1 MKLSRKTLAL
11 AGAATVAGALAL
23 TGITSAAAQP
33 ARPYIH
39 VSLITTNPANRAG
52 LSVIVT
58 GSINDGGVDH
68 QGSGNVDQLV
78 FSRGGFTLTHSKG
91 VGTPRFN
98 PRTCVFSIALNGTYR
113 LTNGTGAY
121 KGVTGHGI
129 YRADATEVA
138 TRTASGSCS
147 RHGVA
152 AFQEVIKAQGPV
164 SR

>member
-1 MKLSRKTLAL
+1 MKLSRKTLTL
-11 AGAATVAGALAL
+11 AGAAAVAGALAV

-33 ARPYIH
+33 AQPYIH

-68 QGSGNVDQLV
+68 QGSGSVDQLAL
-78 FSRGGFTLTHSKG
+78 SRGTFTLTHSQG
-91 VGTPRFN
+91 TGTPRFN
-98 PRTCVFSIALNGTYR
+98 PRTCVFNLAINGTYK

-129 YRADATEVA
+129 YRANITEVA

-152 AFQEVIKAQGPV
+152 AFQEVIKAQGPI

>member
-1 MKLSRKTLAL
+1 MKLTRKTLTL
-11 AGAATVAGALAL
+11 AGAAAAAGALAV

-33 ARPYIH
+33 AQPYIH

-78 FSRGGFTLTHSKG
+78 FSQGGFTLWHSQG
-91 VGTPRFN
+91 TGTPRFN
-98 PRTCVFSIALNGTYR
+98 QRTCVASIALNGTYR
-113 LTNGTGAY
+113 LYNGTGAY

-129 YRADATEVA
+129 YRVNLTEVA

>member
-11 AGAATVAGALAL
+11 GGAAIVAGALAV

-33 ARPYIH
+33 AQPYIH
-39 VSLITTNPANRAG
+39 VSLITTDPSNTAP
-52 LSVIVT
+52 LSTIVT

-68 QGSGNVDQLV
+68 QGSGSVDQLV
-78 FSRGGFTLTHSKG
+78 LSRGTFTLTHSQG
-91 VGTPRFN
+91 TGTPHFN
-98 PRTCVFSIALNGTYR
+98 RRTCVFNLALNGTYR

-129 YRADATEVA
+129 YRVDITEVA
-138 TRTASGSCS
+138 TRTASGACS

-152 AFQEVIKAQGPV
+152 GFQQVIKAQGPV
-164 SR
+164 SG

>member
-11 AGAATVAGALAL
+11 GSAVAIAGALAV

-33 ARPYIH
+33 TQSYIH
-39 VSLITTNPANRAG
+39 VSLITTNPSNTAP
-52 LSVIVT
+52 LSTIVT

-78 FSRGGFTLTHSKG
+78 LSRGGFTLWHSQG
-91 VGTPRFN
+91 TGTPHFN
-98 PRTCVFSIALNGTYR
+98 QRTCVFSLALNGTYR
-113 LTNGTGAY
+113 LYNGTGAY

-129 YRADATEVA
+129 YRVDITEVA
-138 TRTASGSCS
+138 TRTASGACS

-152 AFQEVIKAQGPV
+152 GFQQVIKAQGPV
-164 SR
+164 SG